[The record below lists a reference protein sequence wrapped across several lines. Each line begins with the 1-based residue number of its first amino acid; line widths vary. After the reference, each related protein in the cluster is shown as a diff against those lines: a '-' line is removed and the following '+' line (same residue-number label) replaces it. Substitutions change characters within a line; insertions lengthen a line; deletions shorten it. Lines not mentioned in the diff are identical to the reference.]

1 MLSLGKSNRV
11 ANIVVSD
18 YAIRVIENNGK
29 DLTSIK
35 IIEEKHIPTDIIV
48 NGKIVDELS
57 FFNLVKQAVQEWGI
71 KNRNVRFYVP
81 NSLVVMRD
89 IDIPNNIIEA
99 DVKSYLL
106 MEMGKTIHL
115 PFENPV
121 FDIATTPKTESTEE
135 NESKTYK
142 VTVFAAPE
150 EELIKYMEVFSDASL
165 QPTVVDVQPLGV
177 YRFFLA
183 QQQEAALEDA
193 SLFIE
198 VNLTSLNISIFE
210 KHQLKL
216 LRSQRLDLRMTDW
229 TIAENEYH
237 RLTYTFNGEDQ
248 KLDDGFKDSY
258 KELERI
264 INFFRYSLSSGESEI
279 SEIIITGD
287 FPNLS
292 NISGNMEER
301 LEVKTTVLTANVSEL
316 AKYNLGS
323 IFIPAI
329 GLGLKGD
336 K

>member
-18 YAIRVIENNGK
+18 YVIRVIENNGK

-35 IIEEKHIPTDIIV
+35 IIEEKQIPADVIV

-71 KNRNVRFYVP
+71 KNRDVRFYVP

-121 FDIATTPKTESTEE
+121 FDIATTPKSTTTEE
-135 NESKTYK
+135 SESKTYK

-165 QPTVVDVQPLGV
+165 EPTVVDVQSLGV
-177 YRFFLA
+177 YRYFLE
-183 QQQEAALEDA
+183 QQQDVELEDA
-193 SLFIE
+193 YLFIE

-210 KHQLKL
+210 KYHLKL
-216 LRSQRLDLRMTDW
+216 LRNQRLDLRMTDW
-229 TIAENEYH
+229 TIDENEYN
-237 RLTYTFNGEDQ
+237 RLTYSFNGET
-248 KLDDGFKDSY
+248 KKFNDGFNDSY

-264 INFFRYSLSSGESEI
+264 INFFRYSLSQEESEI
-279 SEIIITGD
+279 TEIILTGD
-287 FPNLS
+287 IPNLS
-292 NISGNMEER
+292 DLAREMEAR

-316 AKYNLGS
+316 AKHNLGS

-329 GLGLKGD
+329 GLGLKEE